1 VIHFQH
7 VSFSYPGAVAPALQ
21 DVSLHVPASTVALVA
36 GASGSGKSTLLRCT
50 NGLVPHFSG
59 GQLSGSLR
67 VDDLDPVLVSP
78 QGMSRHVG
86 FVFQDPE
93 AQFVVDRVEDEIAFA
108 LENLALPRNEM
119 EARVAEALA
128 LLELEPLR
136 SRRVE
141 TLSGGERQRVAIA
154 AALALR
160 PRLLVLDEPT
170 SQLDPHSAEEVLQA
184 LQRLNRTLGLT
195 ILLSEHRLERVLPF
209 AGQLIYLEAG
219 RPGAVSGLPRSV
231 LAQIPL
237 RPPLAALGLAL
248 GWEPLPLSVEEAQP
262 FIRRYDFSHSATEV
276 ATTRPSPRCDEPSLL
291 ATEVATTILS
301 HRSNDFS
308 RYPPFLKAE
317 GLEVSYGSIPALRG
331 VSLELYPGKI
341 TALLGPNGAGK
352 STLLRCLV
360 GLLRPQ
366 GGRVWVEGQ
375 DISGKDTAAI
385 CRQVGYLP
393 QDPNALLFA
402 DSVRE
407 ELESTLRFHG
417 EPTGPQVNALLIRL
431 GLADK
436 AEAYPRDLSAGERQR
451 VALGAVMVVQ
461 PSALLLDEPTRGLDY
476 AAKRGLL
483 ELLRG
488 WRAEGMAILL
498 VTHDVELAALA
509 ADQVVLLENGQVTA
523 CGSPTQV
530 LVGST
535 QFAPQIARLFPGSG
549 WLTVEEA
556 VKGLLPGAPAV
567 QQD

>member
-1 VIHFQH
+1 MLYLLSMIHFQQ
-7 VSFSYPGAVAPALQ
+7 VSFTYPGAVEPALTG
-21 DVSLHVPASTVALVA
+21 VSLHVPAGTVALVA

-59 GQLSGSLR
+59 GQLSGRLR
-67 VDDLDPVLVSP
+67 VDGLDPVQVSP

-119 EARVAEALA
+119 DARVAEALA
-128 LLELEPLR
+128 LLELELLR
-136 SRRVE
+136 NRRVE

-209 AGQLIYLEAG
+209 TRQLIYLESG
-219 RPGAVSGLPRSV
+219 RPGAVSGPPRSV

-237 RPPLAALGLAL
+237 RPPLATLGLAL
-248 GWEPLPLSVEEAQP
+248 GWEPLPLSVEEART
-262 FIRRYDFSHSATEV
+262 FVNSDDIHH
-276 ATTRPSPRCDEPSLL
+276 L
-291 ATEVATTILS
+291 ATEVATTMEGN
-301 HRSNDFS
+301 RSNDFS
-308 RYPPFLKAE
+308 RYPPLLKAE
-317 GLEVSYGSIPALRG
+317 GLEVSYGTIPALCG
-331 VSLELYPGKI
+331 VSLELCPGKI

-417 EPTGPQVNALLIRL
+417 QPTGPQVDALLARL
-431 GLADK
+431 GLAGK

-461 PSALLLDEPTRGLDY
+461 PRGLLLDEPTRGLDY

-509 ADQVVLLENGQVTA
+509 ADQMVLLENGQVTA
-523 CGSPTQV
+523 SGSPAQV
-530 LVGST
+530 LAGST

-556 VKGLLPGAPAV
+556 LIGLIPGAPAV

>member
-1 VIHFQH
+1 MLYLLSMIHFQQ
-7 VSFSYPGAVAPALQ
+7 VSFTYPGATAPALQ
-21 DVSLHVPASTVALVA
+21 GISLHVPAGMVALVA

-59 GQLSGSLR
+59 GQLSGSLC
-67 VDDLDPVLVSP
+67 VDGLDPVQVSP
-78 QGMSRHVG
+78 QGMSRYVG

-108 LENLALPRNEM
+108 LENLALPRSEM
-119 EARVAEALA
+119 EARVGEALA
-128 LLELEPLR
+128 LLELELLR
-136 SRRVE
+136 GRRVE

-184 LQRLNRTLGLT
+184 LQRLNQALGLT

-209 AGQLIYLEAG
+209 AGQLIYLESG
-219 RPGAVSGLPRSV
+219 RPGVVSGAPRTV

-248 GWEPLPLSVEEAQP
+248 GWQPLPLSVEEARP
-262 FIRRYDFSHSATEV
+262 FVGNNFNH
-276 ATTRPSPRCDEPSLL
+276 L
-291 ATEVATTILS
+291 ATEVATTMDMN
-301 HRSNDFS
+301 RSNDFS
-308 RYPPFLKAE
+308 RYPPLLKAE
-317 GLEVSYGSIPALRG
+317 GLEVSYGPIPALRG
-331 VSLELYPGKI
+331 ASLELHPGEI

-360 GLLRPQ
+360 GLLRPS
-366 GGRVWVEGQ
+366 GGKVWVDGQ
-375 DISGKDTAAI
+375 DTSGQEPAVI

-402 DSVRE
+402 DTVRQ
-407 ELESTLRFHG
+407 ELEATLRFHG
-417 EPTGPQVNALLIRL
+417 QPAGPQGEALLTRL

-451 VALGAVMVVQ
+451 AALGAVMVVQ
-461 PSALLLDEPTRGLDY
+461 PRALLLDEPTRGLDY

-483 ELLRG
+483 DLLRG

-509 ADQVVLLENGQVTA
+509 ADQVMLLENGKVTA
-523 CGSPTQV
+523 CGSPAQV
-530 LVGST
+530 LAASS
-535 QFAPQIARLFPGSG
+535 QFAPQVARLFPGSG
-549 WLTVEEA
+549 WLTVEA
-556 VKGLLPGAPAV
+556 ALAGLTPGYTAEHLG
-567 QQD
+567 

>member
-1 VIHFQH
+1 MIHFQQ
-7 VSFSYPGAVAPALQ
+7 VTFTYPGAAQPALRE
-21 DVSLHVPASTVALVA
+21 VSLHVPAGAVALVA

-59 GQLSGSLR
+59 GQLSGSLQ
-67 VDDLDPVLVSP
+67 VDGLNPVQVSP

-108 LENLALPRNEM
+108 LENLALPRGEM
-119 EARVAEALA
+119 ESRVAEALA

-136 SRRVE
+136 GRRVE

-184 LQRLNRTLGLT
+184 LQRLNQALGLT

-219 RPGAVSGLPRSV
+219 RPGLVSGPPRSV
-231 LAQIPL
+231 LAHIPL

-248 GWEPLPLSVEEAQP
+248 SWDPLPLSVEEARP
-262 FIRRYDFSHSATEV
+262 FIHNLDFT
-276 ATTRPSPRCDEPSLL
+276 PP
-291 ATEVATTILS
+291 ATEVATTIAPP
-301 HRSNDFS
+301 RSDDFS
-308 RYPPFLKAE
+308 RYPPILAAE
-317 GLEVSYGSIPALRG
+317 SLEVSYGAIPALRG
-331 VSLELYPGKI
+331 VDLELRPGQI

-352 STLLRCLV
+352 STMLRCLV
-360 GLLRPQ
+360 GLVRPQ
-366 GGRVWVEGQ
+366 RGRVWIAGQ
-375 DISGKDTAAI
+375 DIAGQNTATI

-402 DSVRE
+402 DTVCQ
-407 ELESTLRFHG
+407 ELEATLRFHG
-417 EPTGPQVNALLIRL
+417 QPAGPQVAELLVRL

-436 AEAYPRDLSAGERQR
+436 AESYPRDLSAGERQR
-451 VALGAVMVVQ
+451 AALGAVMVVQ
-461 PSALLLDEPTRGLDY
+461 PRALLLDEPTRGLDY
-476 AAKRGLL
+476 AAKRHLL
-483 ELLRG
+483 DLLRG

-509 ADQVVLLENGQVTA
+509 ADRVVLLENGQVTA
-523 CGSPTQV
+523 NGSPSQV
-530 LVGST
+530 LANSP
-535 QFAPQIARLFPGSG
+535 QFAPQIARLFPGTG
-549 WLTVEEA
+549 WLTVDEA
-556 VKGLLPGAPAV
+556 LAGL
-567 QQD
+567 QR

>member
-1 VIHFQH
+1 MIYFQQ
-7 VSFSYPGAVAPALQ
+7 VSFTYPGAVESALQ
-21 DVSLHVPASTVALVA
+21 DVSLHLPAGTVALVT

-67 VDDLDPVLVSP
+67 VDGLDPVQISP

-108 LENLALPRNEM
+108 LENLALPRAEM
-119 EARVAEALA
+119 EARVAEALG
-128 LLELEPLR
+128 LLELESLR

-209 AGQLIYLEAG
+209 TGQLIYLESG
-219 RPGAVSGLPRSV
+219 RPGVISGPPRSV
-231 LAQIPL
+231 LAEMSL

-248 GWEPLPLSVEEAQP
+248 GWEPLPLSVEEARP
-262 FIRRYDFSHSATEV
+262 FIGSRK
-276 ATTRPSPRCDEPSLL
+276 PRHL
-291 ATEVATTILS
+291 ATELASTEDGN
-301 HRSNDFS
+301 RRRDFS
-308 RYPPFLKAE
+308 RYPPLLKAE
-317 GLEVSYGSIPALRG
+317 GLEYSYGAISALRG
-331 VSLELYPGKI
+331 TSLELPPGAI

-366 GGRVWVEGQ
+366 RGRVWVDGQ
-375 DISGKDTAAI
+375 DMHGKDTASI

-393 QDPNALLFA
+393 QNPNALLFA
-402 DSVRE
+402 DTVRQ
-407 ELESTLRFHG
+407 ELEATLCFRG
-417 EPTGPQVNALLIRL
+417 QPISSQVDELLARL

-436 AEAYPRDLSAGERQR
+436 AESYPRDLSAGERQR
-451 VALGAVMVVQ
+451 AALGAVMVIQ
-461 PSALLLDEPTRGLDY
+461 PRVLLLDEPTRGLDY

-483 ELLRG
+483 DLLRS

-509 ADQVVLLENGQVTA
+509 ADQVILLENGQVTA
-523 CGSPTQV
+523 TGNPVEVLAGSA
-530 LVGST
+530 
-535 QFAPQIARLFPGSG
+535 QFAPQIARLFPGTG
-549 WLTVEEA
+549 WLTMEDA
-556 VKGLLPGAPAV
+556 LAGLQPTNSL
-567 QQD
+567 

>member
-1 VIHFQH
+1 
-7 VSFSYPGAVAPALQ
+7 
-21 DVSLHVPASTVALVA
+21 
-36 GASGSGKSTLLRCT
+36 
-50 NGLVPHFSG
+50 
-59 GQLSGSLR
+59 
-67 VDDLDPVLVSP
+67 
-78 QGMSRHVG
+78 MSRHVG

-108 LENLALPRNEM
+108 LENLGLPQNEM
-119 EARVAEALA
+119 ESRVAEALA

-136 SRRVE
+136 GRRVE

-184 LQRLNRTLGLT
+184 LQRLNQALGLT

-219 RPGAVSGLPRSV
+219 RPGLVSGPPRSV
-231 LAQIPL
+231 LAHIPL

-248 GWEPLPLSVEEAQP
+248 GWQPLPLSVEEARP
-262 FIRRYDFSHSATEV
+262 FIHNLDFTPPATEV
-276 ATTRPSPRCDEPSLL
+276 ATIITSPRDGDTGHLATEVSTAMPPPRGDDTGRLATEIATTITSPRDGDTGHL
-291 ATEVATTILS
+291 ATEVATTITPHRSDDFSRLLSDTTAVHAS
-301 HRSNDFS
+301 HRNNDFS
-308 RYPPFLKAE
+308 RYPPILAAE
-317 GLEVSYGSIPALRG
+317 SLEVSYGIIPVLRG
-331 VSLELYPGKI
+331 VDLDLHSGQI

-360 GLLRPQ
+360 SLVRPQ
-366 GGRVWVEGQ
+366 HGRVWVAGQ
-375 DISGKDTAAI
+375 DIAGQNTATI

-402 DSVRE
+402 DTVRQ
-407 ELESTLRFHG
+407 ELEATLRFHRQ
-417 EPTGPQVNALLIRL
+417 PAGPLVAELLARL

-451 VALGAVMVVQ
+451 AALGAVMIVQ
-461 PSALLLDEPTRGLDY
+461 PRALLLDEPTRGLDY
-476 AAKRGLL
+476 AAKRHLL
-483 ELLRG
+483 DLLHG
-488 WRAEGMAILL
+488 WRAEGIAILL

-523 CGSPTQV
+523 NGSPPQV
-530 LVGST
+530 LANSP
-535 QFAPQIARLFPGSG
+535 QFAPQIARLFPGTG
-549 WLTVEEA
+549 WLTVDHA
-556 VKGLLPGAPAV
+556 LAGL
-567 QQD
+567 QR

>member
-1 VIHFQH
+1 MLYLLSMIHFQQVTFTH
-7 VSFSYPGAVAPALQ
+7 PGAAAPALQ
-21 DVSLHVPASTVALVA
+21 DISLHVPAGTVALVA

-67 VDDLDPVLVSP
+67 VDGLDPVQVSP

-108 LENLALPRNEM
+108 LENLALPRTEM

-136 SRRVE
+136 GRRVE

-184 LQRLNRTLGLT
+184 LQRLNKALGLT

-209 AGQLIYLEAG
+209 TGQLIYLEAG
-219 RPGAVSGLPRSV
+219 RPGLVSGPPRSV

-248 GWEPLPLSVEEAQP
+248 GWQPLPLSVEEARS
-262 FIRRYDFSHSATEV
+262 FVDSGNFRH
-276 ATTRPSPRCDEPSLL
+276 L
-291 ATEVATTILS
+291 ATEVATTKDS
-301 HRSNDFS
+301 NRSNDFS
-308 RYPPFLKAE
+308 RYPPLLKAE
-317 GLEVSYGSIPALRG
+317 GLEVSYGPIPALRG
-331 VSLELYPGKI
+331 ASLELHPGEI

-360 GLLRPQ
+360 GLLRPSR
-366 GGRVWVEGQ
+366 GRVWVDGQ
-375 DISGKDTAAI
+375 DISGQDTAAI
-385 CRQVGYLP
+385 CRLVGYLP

-402 DSVRE
+402 DTVRE
-407 ELESTLRFHG
+407 ELEATLRFHG
-417 EPTGPQVNALLIRL
+417 QPAGPQVVTLLARL

-451 VALGAVMVVQ
+451 AALGAVMVVQ
-461 PSALLLDEPTRGLDY
+461 PRALLLDEPTRGLDY

-483 ELLRG
+483 DLLRG

-509 ADQVVLLENGQVTA
+509 AGKVLILENGKVTA
-523 CGSPTQV
+523 CGSPAKV
-530 LVGST
+530 LTESA
-535 QFAPQIARLFPGSG
+535 QFAPQIARLFPGTG
-549 WLTVEEA
+549 WLTVEA
-556 VKGLLPGAPAV
+556 ALAGLA
-567 QQD
+567 